1 MRQSLTAIAITL
13 LLSACVSGASAG
25 SPAATDLSGA
35 RKMRVDKNELIN
47 VGGWKLESAHGAD
60 RAGID
65 ALFVEGSAY
74 ELKFDRDQ
82 LSVVGGCNQLR
93 GRYSGGKRMT
103 FEVAIATRMA
113 CKDDRNLADQRMSE
127 LLNATYSAELLETQ
141 PMRLRLT
148 GDDGTVLIFAATPM
162 GLDP

>member
-1 MRQSLTAIAITL
+1 MRRLPIAFAMIL
-13 LLSACVSGASAG
+13 LLSACASGANAGG
-25 SPAATDLSGA
+25 SPAATDVSGA
-35 RKMRVDKNELIN
+35 RKARVDKNELIN

-65 ALFVEGSAY
+65 ALFVENAAY

-82 LSVVGGCNQLR
+82 VSVVGGCNQLR
-93 GRYSGGKRMT
+93 GTYSGSKRMT

-127 LLNATYSAELLETQ
+127 LLNGSYGAELLESQ

-148 GDDGTVLIFAATPM
+148 GDDGTVLVFVATP
-162 GLDP
+162 LQL

>member
-1 MRQSLTAIAITL
+1 MRRLPTALALTL
-13 LLSACVSGASAG
+13 LLGACASGANAGG
-25 SPAATDLSGA
+25 SPAATDVSGA
-35 RKMRVDKNELIN
+35 RKARVDKNELIN

-65 ALFVEGSAY
+65 ALFVENAAY

-82 LSVVGGCNQLR
+82 VSVVGGCNQLR
-93 GRYSGGKRMT
+93 GTYSGSKRMT

-127 LLNATYSAELLETQ
+127 LLNGSYGAELLESQ

-148 GDDGTVLIFAATPM
+148 GDDGTVLVFVATP
-162 GLDP
+162 LQL